1 MNNLNKLIDFIKNK
15 FSEEYIDSIL
25 MYLEIYLEHYNYRL
39 IDLDSPKGYIVN
51 LEVYNNKSNEIFNL
65 TLDALNKM
73 SFPIKTKYGIQIEN
87 FLFLNWNESNSILYH
102 ELQES
107 INDVTHLG
115 FREYISDV
123 IDNDYVDD
131 EHIIENLNLKYFPE
145 LKDFKPIMTVHS
157 DISQTDYLILTK
169 Q

>member
-1 MNNLNKLIDFIKNK
+1 MNNLNKLIDIIKDK
-15 FSEEYIDSIL
+15 FSEEYVDVIV
-25 MYLEIYLEHYNYRL
+25 MYLEHCYNYRL
-39 IDLDSPKGYIVN
+39 VDH
-51 LEVYNNKSNEIFNL
+51 NKECITELN
-65 TLDALNKM
+65 TLDEIP
-73 SFPIKTKYGIQIEN
+73 FPIKTKYGIQIEN

-102 ELQES
+102 ELQKS

-123 IDNDYVDD
+123 IDNAYIDDD

-145 LKDFKPIMTVHS
+145 LKDFKPIITVHS

>member
-1 MNNLNKLIDFIKNK
+1 MNNLNKLIDIIKDK
-15 FSEEYIDSIL
+15 FSEEHINVIL
-25 MYLEIYLEHYNYRL
+25 MYLEHCCNYRL
-39 IDLDSPKGYIVN
+39 VDLDYPKGYIVN
-51 LEVYNNKSNEIFNL
+51 SETHYNKSNEIFNL
-65 TLDALNKM
+65 ILNILNEL
-73 SFPIKTKYGIQIEN
+73 SFPIKIKYGVQIEN

-115 FREYISDV
+115 FREYISDI
-123 IDNDYVDD
+123 IDNAYIDDD
-131 EHIIENLNLKYFPE
+131 EHIIESLNLKYFSE
-145 LKDFKPIMTVHS
+145 LKDFKPIITVHS

>member
-1 MNNLNKLIDFIKNK
+1 MNNLNKLIDIIKDK
-15 FSEEYIDSIL
+15 FSEEYVDVII
-25 MYLEIYLEHYNYRL
+25 MYLEHCYTYKL
-39 IDLDSPKGYIVN
+39 IDH
-51 LEVYNNKSNEIFNL
+51 NKECITELN
-65 TLDALNKM
+65 TLDEIP
-73 SFPIKTKYGIQIEN
+73 FPIKTKYGIQIEN

-123 IDNDYVDD
+123 IDNAYIDDD

-145 LKDFKPIMTVHS
+145 LKDFKPIITVHS

>member
-1 MNNLNKLIDFIKNK
+1 MNNLNKLIDIIKDK
-15 FSEEYIDSIL
+15 FSEEYVDVII
-25 MYLEIYLEHYNYRL
+25 MYLEHCYTYKL
-39 IDLDSPKGYIVN
+39 IDH
-51 LEVYNNKSNEIFNL
+51 NKECITELNTLNEIP
-65 TLDALNKM
+65 
-73 SFPIKTKYGIQIEN
+73 FPIKTKYGIQIEN
-87 FLFLNWNESNSILYH
+87 FLFLNWNESSSILYR

-123 IDNDYVDD
+123 IDNAYIDDD

-145 LKDFKPIMTVHS
+145 LKDFKPIITVHS

>member
-1 MNNLNKLIDFIKNK
+1 MNNLNKLIDIIKDK
-15 FSEEYIDSIL
+15 FSEEYVDVIV
-25 MYLEIYLEHYNYRL
+25 MYLEHCYKL
-39 IDLDSPKGYIVN
+39 IDHKKCITEVN
-51 LEVYNNKSNEIFNL
+51 TLNEIP
-65 TLDALNKM
+65 
-73 SFPIKTKYGIQIEN
+73 FPIKTKYGIQIEN
-87 FLFLNWNESNSILYH
+87 FLFLNWNESSSILYR

-123 IDNDYVDD
+123 IDNAYIDDD

-145 LKDFKPIMTVHS
+145 LKDFKPIITVHS

>member
-1 MNNLNKLIDFIKNK
+1 MNNLNKLIDIIKDK
-15 FSEEYIDSIL
+15 FSEEYVDVIV
-25 MYLEIYLEHYNYRL
+25 MYLEHCYNYRL
-39 IDLDSPKGYIVN
+39 VDLDYNKKYIT
-51 LEVYNNKSNEIFNL
+51 EPEIHDNKSNKIFILMLNTLNEIP
-65 TLDALNKM
+65 
-73 SFPIKTKYGIQIEN
+73 FPIKTKYGIQIEN

-102 ELQES
+102 ELQKS

-115 FREYISDV
+115 FKEYISDV
-123 IDNDYVDD
+123 IDNAYIDDD

-145 LKDFKPIMTVHS
+145 LKDFKPIITVHS

>member
-1 MNNLNKLIDFIKNK
+1 MNNLNKLIDIIKDK
-15 FSEEYIDSIL
+15 FSEEYVDVII
-25 MYLEIYLEHYNYRL
+25 MYLEHCYTYKL
-39 IDLDSPKGYIVN
+39 ID
-51 LEVYNNKSNEIFNL
+51 YNKECITELN
-65 TLDALNKM
+65 TLDEIP
-73 SFPIKTKYGIQIEN
+73 FPIKTKYGIQIEN
-87 FLFLNWNESNSILYH
+87 FLFLNWNESNSILYR

-123 IDNDYVDD
+123 IDNAYIDDD

-145 LKDFKPIMTVHS
+145 LKDFKPIITVHS

>member
-1 MNNLNKLIDFIKNK
+1 MNNLNKLIDIIKDK
-15 FSEEYIDSIL
+15 FSEEYVDVIV
-25 MYLEIYLEHYNYRL
+25 MYLEHCYKL
-39 IDLDSPKGYIVN
+39 IDHKKCITEVN
-51 LEVYNNKSNEIFNL
+51 
-65 TLDALNKM
+65 TLDEIP
-73 SFPIKTKYGIQIEN
+73 FPIKTKYGIQIEN
-87 FLFLNWNESNSILYH
+87 FLFLNWNESSSILYR

-123 IDNDYVDD
+123 IDNAYIDDD

-145 LKDFKPIMTVHS
+145 LKDFKPIITVHS

>member
-1 MNNLNKLIDFIKNK
+1 MNNLNKLIDIIKDK
-15 FSEEYIDSIL
+15 FSEEYVDVIV
-25 MYLEIYLEHYNYRL
+25 MYLEHCYKL
-39 IDLDSPKGYIVN
+39 IDHKKCITELN
-51 LEVYNNKSNEIFNL
+51 
-65 TLDALNKM
+65 TLDEIP
-73 SFPIKTKYGIQIEN
+73 FPIKTKYGIQIEN
-87 FLFLNWNESNSILYH
+87 FLFLNWDESNSILYH

-123 IDNDYVDD
+123 IDNAYVDDD

-145 LKDFKPIMTVHS
+145 LKDFKPIITVHS

>member
-1 MNNLNKLIDFIKNK
+1 MNNLNKLIDIIKDK
-15 FSEEYIDSIL
+15 FSEEYVDVIV
-25 MYLEIYLEHYNYRL
+25 MYLEHCYKL
-39 IDLDSPKGYIVN
+39 IDHKKCITEVN
-51 LEVYNNKSNEIFNL
+51 
-65 TLDALNKM
+65 TLDEIP
-73 SFPIKTKYGIQIEN
+73 FPIKTKYGIRIEN

-123 IDNDYVDD
+123 IDNAYIDDD

-145 LKDFKPIMTVHS
+145 LKDFKPIITVHS